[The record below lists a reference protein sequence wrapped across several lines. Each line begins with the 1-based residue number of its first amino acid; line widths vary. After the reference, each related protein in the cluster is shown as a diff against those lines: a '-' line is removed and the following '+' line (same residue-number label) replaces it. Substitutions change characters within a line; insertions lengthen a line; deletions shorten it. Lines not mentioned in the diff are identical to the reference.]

1 MFPQDQCPSPQHTT
15 PTLPLPGKKAG
26 RVKKNKQGVRAE
38 AGIYPEHIVDQ
49 YISIKCHMT
58 NQRLTQYLFQP
69 LIPCFSKL
77 QRLKFK
83 YKIPKLSCSRGWQWD
98 KVLTNKM
105 QAKVPRENSSRI
117 KRKSLEKFV
126 TLTFPLLNA
135 WDWGITS
142 GGAAAV
148 LRPWGGLC

>member
-1 MFPQDQCPSPQHTT
+1 MLKAQLSGKSRREQRRYRIFLICSERRPRGMSGKGTDILERVEVCFPKTMPSPQHTT

-77 QRLKFK
+77 QRLEFK
-83 YKIPKLSCSRGWQWD
+83 YKIPKLSCSRGWQ
-98 KVLTNKM
+98 
-105 QAKVPRENSSRI
+105 
-117 KRKSLEKFV
+117 
-126 TLTFPLLNA
+126 
-135 WDWGITS
+135 
-142 GGAAAV
+142 
-148 LRPWGGLC
+148 